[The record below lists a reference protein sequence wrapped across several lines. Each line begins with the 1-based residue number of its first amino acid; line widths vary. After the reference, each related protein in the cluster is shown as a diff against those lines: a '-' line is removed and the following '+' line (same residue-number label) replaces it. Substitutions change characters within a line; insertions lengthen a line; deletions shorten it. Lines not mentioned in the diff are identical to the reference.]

1 MMFNVFCLSQKKM
14 RLHHA
19 WKQMGVQE
27 YNVGSGA
34 FAMCNVQTSSKS
46 KSTDKTM
53 KNPSIFQSVEISR
66 LSCHFRATFFFL
78 CPSLKLPST
87 VVWQAVSCDADHFKS
102 FARTWDADPRG
113 SLVKTHSFANH
124 RILKT
129 LALAAFG
136 ETGSQIRVDVSR
148 GTGPT
153 GENLDKK
160 QENLCVESM
169 IHDL

>member
-1 MMFNVFCLSQKKM
+1 M

-66 LSCHFRATFFFL
+66 LSCHFRATFFF
-78 CPSLKLPST
+78 CVPVSSSLPLLFDKQCLVTRITSKVLPGREM
-87 VVWQAVSCDADHFKS
+87 Q
-102 FARTWDADPRG
+102 
-113 SLVKTHSFANH
+113 
-124 RILKT
+124 T
-129 LALAAFG
+129 L
-136 ETGSQIRVDVSR
+136 EV
-148 GTGPT
+148 
-153 GENLDKK
+153 
-160 QENLCVESM
+160 
-169 IHDL
+169 HW

>member
-66 LSCHFRATFFFL
+66 LSCHFRATFFF
-78 CPSLKLPST
+78 SVSQS
-87 VVWQAVSCDADHFKS
+87 QAPFHCCLTSSVL
-102 FARTWDADPRG
+102 WRG
-113 SLVKTHSFANH
+113 SLQKFCQDVRCRPSRFIGEDTLVCKPYEHQPLKQVEFWRRWHWQRLVK
-124 RILKT
+124 
-129 LALAAFG
+129 
-136 ETGSQIRVDVSR
+136 RVAKSAWMSA
-148 GTGPT
+148 
-153 GENLDKK
+153 EAQAQ
-160 QENLCVESM
+160 QERT
-169 IHDL
+169 